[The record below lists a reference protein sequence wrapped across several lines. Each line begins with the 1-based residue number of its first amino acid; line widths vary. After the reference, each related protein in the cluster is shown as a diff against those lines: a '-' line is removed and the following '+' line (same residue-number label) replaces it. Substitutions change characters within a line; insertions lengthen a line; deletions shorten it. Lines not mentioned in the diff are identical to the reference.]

1 MSNIYIAH
9 ISDLTQPITENM
21 LSKLTPQRKA
31 RMCRYRQHSDKL
43 RCVAA
48 ALLARLGA
56 QEFFSDTNVQVFM
69 PAGMPPYSVS
79 GNKVCRMSI
88 SHTADRVM
96 CMTDS
101 EDCGV
106 DIESEHACRE
116 AVGLA
121 ERYFFTSEAAWICA
135 AETETLRAER
145 FARIWTAKEAYLKY
159 CATGL
164 QRGLD
169 TFCITACDDGVS
181 VTDPM
186 MPAAHLYSIADKDGC
201 FVYTAFSR
209 TPVERFTKVESDV
222 LFCD

>member
-1 MSNIYIAH
+1 MSIIYIAH

-69 PAGMPPYSVS
+69 PAGMPPYAVS

-121 ERYFFTSEAAWICA
+121 ERHGYARLKPKPYAPNVSHASGR
-135 AETETLRAER
+135 LRKHILNTVPQVCGGDLILSA
-145 FARIWTAKEAYLKY
+145 
-159 CATGL
+159 
-164 QRGLD
+164 
-169 TFCITACDDGVS
+169 
-181 VTDPM
+181 
-186 MPAAHLYSIADKDGC
+186 
-201 FVYTAFSR
+201 
-209 TPVERFTKVESDV
+209 
-222 LFCD
+222 